1 MFILESQMHYN
12 PPPLPT
18 VPELLQQ
25 TNSAGWSP
33 FYAPHSRNQV
43 TWATSKER
51 ATLSPV
57 RLVFSIKRSRL

>member
-43 TWATSKER
+43 TWATSKE
-51 ATLSPV
+51 
-57 RLVFSIKRSRL
+57 